1 MSLESWNSFFEMG
14 GVILLFLALLFG
26 AGAVITANRL
36 HAIQEKQLSELKLK
50 AAEANDRAT
59 KNEQEAA
66 RLAKEAEDARMARAE
81 LEAKVAWRKLEPKV
95 QSEIEAHLSAFAK
108 EPALIA
114 YDPNDVEAYAF
125 ASDIAATLHASKWD
139 VEEPLAVVGQRDA
152 TVPFD
157 ANSHVPTGV
166 LVWCTAD
173 ERSRRAASALV
184 EQLTG
189 HGFDAIIS
197 PEKTLLEIR
206 PTPAPT
212 HVVISVE
219 HKPDAAQGE
228 YKLRAQEKS
237 TAEAPP
243 N

>member
-1 MSLESWNSFFEMG
+1 MSLESWKSFFEIG
-14 GVILLFLALLFG
+14 GAILLLLTILFG
-26 AGAVITANRL
+26 AGALITANRL
-36 HAIQEKQLSELKLK
+36 HTIQEKELSELKLK

-81 LEAKVAWRKLEPKV
+81 LEAKVAWRRLEPKV
-95 QSEIEAHLSAFAK
+95 QSETAAHLSAFAR
-108 EPALIA
+108 EPALVA
-114 YDPNDVEAYAF
+114 YDPNDVEASAF
-125 ASDIAATLHASKWD
+125 ASDIASTLHAAKWD
-139 VEEPLAVVGQRDA
+139 VAEPLAVQSQREEL
-152 TVPFD
+152 VPFESD
-157 ANSHVPTGV
+157 SHVPTGV

-184 EQLTG
+184 DQLTA

-197 PEKTLLEIR
+197 PDKNLLGIH
-206 PTPAPT
+206 PTPTPT

-228 YKLRAQEKS
+228 YKLRTQEKPA
-237 TAEAPP
+237 TEGP
-243 N
+243 